1 MTVTDDN
8 LRRAFEQT
16 HEDVVDA
23 GFARRVVAKV
33 NGLRRRRRLVLG
45 AAAAMGTFIT
55 VPALL
60 RAHEFIVP
68 LTWPAHAAGQLVGV
82 IALSAAA
89 IAIWLFSL
97 TAEG

>member
-1 MTVTDDN
+1 MTDDD
-8 LRRAFEQT
+8 LRRVFEIA

-23 GFARRVVAKV
+23 GFARRVVAKIER
-33 NGLRRRRRLVLG
+33 LQRRRRFVLG
-45 AAAAMGTFIT
+45 TAAVIGSVLT

-60 RAHEFIVP
+60 RAYEFIVP
-68 LTWPAHAAGQLVGV
+68 LTWSPAHAAGQLVGV